1 MKRSALIGFISVV
14 LALTGSAVLAAESID
29 DAWLRLIETSFPS
42 CAVTR
47 TKTDSAVA
55 EKNGYRAERWS
66 VQTCHGDFEYQVAY
80 YPPSAFPDRAS
91 PYEVIRIAA
100 SHAQPAAEYHPGSPA
115 PSPASVAEAPHG
127 AAAEAAAHEHMKE
140 SLPPSPSAPAEAA
153 ETPPPPPPA
162 PAEAAPAPAPP
173 SDGGAGASPFA
184 GVDQFI
190 AAMPAAN
197 IAFNVPEQLNLKQ
210 TGHIQLLLDV
220 KKSQAAL
227 AAEIAE
233 AGVKQ
238 TATVKVW
245 DRMEARLTAPQLQI
259 TAITP
264 EEQSVG
270 SADTAEWRWDVL
282 PTATGQYPL
291 HLTLT
296 ALIETDGATSRIP
309 IHTYDKTIAVKV
321 TAGQWAAGFF
331 ENNWQWLWAAI
342 LLPVVGLVW
351 KRWKRNADVPGGH
364 T

>member
-1 MKRSALIGFISVV
+1 
-14 LALTGSAVLAAESID
+14 
-29 DAWLRLIETSFPS
+29 
-42 CAVTR
+42 
-47 TKTDSAVA
+47 
-55 EKNGYRAERWS
+55 
-66 VQTCHGDFEYQVAY
+66 
-80 YPPSAFPDRAS
+80 
-91 PYEVIRIAA
+91 
-100 SHAQPAAEYHPGSPA
+100 
-115 PSPASVAEAPHG
+115 
-127 AAAEAAAHEHMKE
+127 
-140 SLPPSPSAPAEAA
+140 
-153 ETPPPPPPA
+153 
-162 PAEAAPAPAPP
+162 
-173 SDGGAGASPFA
+173 
-184 GVDQFI
+184 
-190 AAMPAAN
+190 MPAAN

-233 AGVKQ
+233 AGAKQ
-238 TATVKVW
+238 TATIKVW

-270 SADTAEWRWDVL
+270 SANTAEWRWDVV

-296 ALIETDGATSRIP
+296 ALIETDGATSRIA

-342 LLPVVGLVW
+342 LLPIGGWIW
-351 KRWKRNADVPGGH
+351 KRWKGKSDVSGEH
-364 T
+364 A